1 MYIKLQIDVPVLNQ
15 RLVGYSGK
23 SRVKLPVYS
32 FLSQVRLCFL
42 LEQLEKQKKMTTPVP
57 YLSVLA
63 YQSKLQITVQR
74 SRLLNVGFVCLFVFV
89 LFSQF
94 VLFFFLFTVT
104 SPQCKMTPHFYQ
116 KVNSRWTLNINRL
129 LKKQE
134 AWFHR
139 TRLSNLFL
147 YELGIRLPAPPW
159 WHLTW
164 PRLVLPIHR
173 REWLF
178 LTE

>member
-15 RLVGYSGK
+15 RLVAYSGK

-63 YQSKLQITVQR
+63 YQSRLQITVQR

-94 VLFFFLFTVT
+94 VLFFFFPFYCYIT
-104 SPQCKMTPHFYQ
+104 SMQNDTALLPKSKLKM
-116 KVNSRWTLNINRL
+116 
-129 LKKQE
+129 
-134 AWFHR
+134 
-139 TRLSNLFL
+139 NL
-147 YELGIRLPAPPW
+147 EHQPTSEKARGMIS
-159 WHLTW
+159 
-164 PRLVLPIHR
+164 
-173 REWLF
+173 
-178 LTE
+178 